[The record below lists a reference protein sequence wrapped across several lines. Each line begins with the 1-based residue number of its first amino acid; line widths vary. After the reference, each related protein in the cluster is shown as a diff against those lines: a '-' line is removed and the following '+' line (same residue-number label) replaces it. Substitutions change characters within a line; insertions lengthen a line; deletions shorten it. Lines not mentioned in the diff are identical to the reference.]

1 MADAELSYQAA
12 LDEMYAGY
20 MARRHLVAGL
30 QDREFKD
37 PQVILAIAR
46 ELGLMPTP
54 ARTLKVTGSKGKGST
69 SRLLAFYL
77 RQLCDPDQPVAL
89 FVSPEEFEHTDR
101 MKLNGRPI
109 GEDEFVELY
118 QNLRPALRRAE
129 ERLDGS
135 AYLSPFGLFLLIALA
150 WFSRHRAVWRILE
163 IGRGGAHDEVGVL
176 PAEYALITSIFDE
189 HLDHLGPTV
198 CDVATAKAAVAA
210 SAGRTFTTRQAE
222 GALKRCSLWEHD
234 RFVSEEDTPHRSDVP
249 QWLATDDRLA
259 RQAIK
264 SVLPV
269 DDARLLSFDIGAV
282 SAAWGTINHRGIE
295 VVYDALINLDSL
307 DREWFAR
314 TFADEKT
321 LILLSLPDD
330 KDRDRI
336 IAFFDSLPR
345 AETWEVILLGKRGY
359 LSYER
364 AEARP
369 DHVSGRIHYDD
380 QAAFLSLLDEHI
392 ARYAPSKVYCLGTQT
407 YVRLVKI
414 ALARG

>member
-1 MADAELSYQAA
+1 MADTELSYQFA
-12 LDEMYAGY
+12 LDEIYAGY
-20 MARRHLVAGL
+20 MAKRHLTAGR

-37 PQVILAIAR
+37 PQVVLAIAR
-46 ELGLMPTP
+46 ELGLLPTP
-54 ARTLKVTGSKGKGST
+54 ARTIKVTGSKGKGST

-101 MKLNGRPI
+101 MKLNGQAI
-109 GEDEFVELY
+109 SEDEFVNLY
-118 QNLRPALRRAE
+118 QDLRPALRRAE
-129 ERLDGS
+129 ELLDRS

-150 WFSRHRAVWRILE
+150 WFRRHRAVWRILE

-176 PAEYALITSIFDE
+176 RTEYAVITSIFNE

-198 CDVATAKAAVAA
+198 CNVAVAKAAIAT

-222 GALKRCSLWEHD
+222 EVLKRCAIWGQYP
-234 RFVSEEDTPHRSDVP
+234 FVSEENTPLRSGVP
-249 QWLATDDRLA
+249 RWLAIDDRLA

-264 SVLPV
+264 SMRPV
-269 DDARLLSFDIGAV
+269 DDAKLLSFDISAV
-282 SAAWGTINHRGIE
+282 SAAWGTIKHHGIE

-307 DREWFAR
+307 DRDWFTR

-345 AETWEVILLGKRGY
+345 AEMWEIILLGKRGY

-369 DHVSGRIHYDD
+369 DLVSGRIHYEDR
-380 QAAFLSLLDEHI
+380 AAFRALLEEHI
-392 ARYAPSKVYCLGTQT
+392 ALYAPNKVYCLGTQT
-407 YVRLVKI
+407 YIRLVKI
-414 ALARG
+414 ALAGG